1 MTRLTLVN
9 RAREK
14 DLACSSDA
22 LEVSI
27 TNADKLE
34 ESKAE
39 INLLESLPEIS
50 RLAISA
56 SGFVFDP
63 VSGQSYTANDSALAI
78 LKALPSDLRQSTHLS
93 EPLPAPLLSILRQ
106 QFDAPAALLE
116 RDVLEFLGVLRELV
130 R

>member
-14 DLACSSDA
+14 ALTFSS
-22 LEVSI
+22 EMPGVSI
-27 TNADKLE
+27 TNADNLE
-34 ESKAE
+34 ESKTE
-39 INLLESLPEIS
+39 VTLLDSLPRIS

-78 LKALPSDLRQSTHLS
+78 LKALPSDLQQSTQPS
-93 EPLPAPLLSILRQ
+93 EQLLNILNQ
-106 QFDAPAALLE
+106 QFDVPTALLE
-116 RDVLEFLGVLRELV
+116 RDVLEFLGVLRELL

>member
-9 RAREK
+9 RAREE
-14 DLACSSDA
+14 AVAHSSDA
-22 LEVSI
+22 LGVSI
-27 TNADKLE
+27 TNADNLQE
-34 ESKAE
+34 NKAE
-39 INLLESLPEIS
+39 ATLLESLPGIS

-78 LKALPSDLRQSTHLS
+78 LKALPSDLQQSTHLS
-93 EPLPAPLLSILRQ
+93 EPLLSILRQ
-106 QFDAPAALLE
+106 QFDATDALLE